1 MLKLEMGIQVMFHFL
16 LQIMEH
22 QLKKGDPLTLE
33 VHFSKEVL
41 VDGFLVEKSYVT
53 RAGVPKT
60 KNYASANTIL
70 FTGKK

>member
-1 MLKLEMGIQVMFHFL
+1 
-16 LQIMEH
+16 MEH